1 MNLESLHLEFKVIEP
16 FKETKE
22 KIELALMVGVTFPNK
37 QVILSPSTHLL
48 CFFKRCYHYDR
59 SLSLPYFFRAG
70 SDRIPYEITKVR
82 GNCGELF
89 LLIRRLSNRSSDK
102 AWYSTRQRNIRVRL
116 LYVTYADEHIL
127 PTYWWWFCLSCI
139 PDVFRNVGVR
149 VFWFAKTCCVSGERE
164 GSQFTRIRISRTWQP
179 IITKDIYTGNA
190 HRVQFIH

>member
-1 MNLESLHLEFKVIEP
+1 MESLHLEFKVIEP

-70 SDRIPYEITKVR
+70 SDRIPYKITKVR

-116 LYVTYADEHIL
+116 LYVTYADEL
-127 PTYWWWFCLSCI
+127 DDDFVCLVSRMFLEMLVYVCS
-139 PDVFRNVGVR
+139 DLLRLVASLGRGRGVNSLA
-149 VFWFAKTCCVSGERE
+149 FASPGLD
-164 GSQFTRIRISRTWQP
+164 SP
-179 IITKDIYTGNA
+179 
-190 HRVQFIH
+190 